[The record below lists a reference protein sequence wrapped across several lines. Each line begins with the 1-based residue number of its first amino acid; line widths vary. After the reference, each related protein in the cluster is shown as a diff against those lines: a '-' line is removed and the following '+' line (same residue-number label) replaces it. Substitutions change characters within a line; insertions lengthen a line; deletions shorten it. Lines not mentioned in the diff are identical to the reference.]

1 MAEIRWYG
9 HNCFRIRAKEATVLT
24 DPVAR
29 STGYAMSKQNADIV
43 TISDEHA
50 GNINLNALRS
60 DFQTIRGPGEYE
72 MHDVFIT
79 GIRTYRD
86 EERKP
91 ESGYNTI
98 YLIEVEGLKIGHLGN
113 LGHVLSDEQAEIF
126 NNVDIL
132 MIAAGGGG
140 VLAHEK
146 AGDLVTQ
153 LSPKAVV
160 PMRFATAIGDKN
172 LDDASAFTKQLGVD
186 IPEPIDKLVVRP
198 SDLAETMRLIVLAPD
213 SEPAKR

>member
-9 HNCFRIRAKEATVLT
+9 HNCFRIRAKEATILT
-24 DPVAR
+24 DPVDR
-29 STGYAMSKQNADIV
+29 STGYAMGKQNADIV

-86 EERKP
+86 ERRRP

-113 LGHVLSDEQAEIF
+113 LGHGLSDEQAEIF
-126 NNVDIL
+126 NTVDLL

-140 VLAHEK
+140 VLGPEK

-153 LSPKAVV
+153 LSPKAVI
-160 PMRFATAIGDKN
+160 PMRYATPIGDKT
-172 LDDASAFTKQLGVD
+172 LDDASAFVKQLGVE

-198 SDLAETMRLIVLAPD
+198 SDLADTLRLIVFQPE
-213 SEPAKR
+213 SEPARR

>member
-24 DPVAR
+24 DPVDR
-29 STGYAMSKQNADIV
+29 STGYAMGKQNADIV

-50 GNINLNALRS
+50 GNINLNAVRS
-60 DFQTIRGPGEYE
+60 DFQTVRGPGEYE

-86 EERKP
+86 EQRRP

-98 YLIEVEGLKIGHLGN
+98 YLIEVEGLKIGHLGS
-113 LGHVLSDEQAEIF
+113 LGHGLSDEQAEIF
-126 NNVDIL
+126 NNVDLL

-140 VLAHEK
+140 VLGPEK

-153 LSPKAVV
+153 LSPKAVI
-160 PMRFATAIGDKN
+160 PMRYATSIGDKT
-172 LDDASAFTKQLGVD
+172 LDDASAFVRQLGVD
-186 IPEPIDKLVVRP
+186 IPEPVDKLVVRP
-198 SDLAETMRLIVLAPD
+198 SDLAETLRLIMFQPE
-213 SEPAKR
+213 SEPARR

>member
-24 DPVAR
+24 DPVDR

-50 GNINLNALRS
+50 GNINLNAVRS

-86 EERKP
+86 EKRQP

-113 LGHVLSDEQAEIF
+113 LGHGLSDEQAEIF
-126 NNVDIL
+126 NNVDLL

-140 VLAHEK
+140 VLAQDK
-146 AGDLVTQ
+146 AVELVTQ
-153 LSPKAVV
+153 LSPKAVI
-160 PMRFATAIGDKN
+160 PMRYATAIGDKT
-172 LDDASAFTKQLGVD
+172 LDDASVFTKQLGVD
-186 IPEPIDKLVVRP
+186 IPEPVDKFVTRHSEL
-198 SDLAETMRLIVLAPD
+198 SETLRLILFQPE

>member
-9 HNCFRIRAKEATVLT
+9 HNCFRIRAKEATLLT

-29 STGYAMSKQNADIV
+29 STGYAMGRQNADIV

-50 GNINLNALRS
+50 GDINLNALRS

-72 MHDVFIT
+72 MHEVFVT
-79 GIRTYRD
+79 GVRTYRD
-86 EERKP
+86 EGRRP

-98 YLIEVEGLKIGHLGN
+98 YLIEIEGLKIGHLGN
-113 LGHVLSDEQAEIF
+113 LGHGLSDEQAEIF
-126 NNVDIL
+126 NGVDIL

-140 VLAHEK
+140 VLDHEK
-146 AGDLVTQ
+146 AADLITQ
-153 LSPKAVV
+153 LSPKAVI
-160 PMRFATAIGDKN
+160 PMRFATAIGDKD
-172 LDDASAFTKQLGVD
+172 LDDASAFTRQLGVD
-186 IPEPIDKLVVRP
+186 IPDPLDKLVVRP
-198 SDLAETMRLIVLAPD
+198 SDLAETMRLIVLDPD

>member
-29 STGYAMSKQNADIV
+29 STGYAMGRQNADIV

-50 GNINLNALRS
+50 GDINLNALRS

-72 MHDVFIT
+72 MHDVFVT
-79 GIRTYRD
+79 GVRTYRA
-86 EERKP
+86 EERRP

-98 YLIEVEGLKIGHLGN
+98 YLIEIEGLKIGHFGN
-113 LGHVLSDEQAEIF
+113 LGHGLSDEQAEIF
-126 NNVDIL
+126 NAVDIL

-140 VLAHEK
+140 VLDHEK
-146 AGDLVTQ
+146 AADLVTQ
-153 LSPKAVV
+153 LSPKAVI
-160 PMRFATAIGDKN
+160 PMRFATAIGDKD
-172 LDDASAFTKQLGVD
+172 LHDGSAFTRQLGVD
-186 IPEPIDKLVVRP
+186 IPDPIDKLVVRP
-198 SDLAETMRLIVLAPD
+198 SDLAETMRLILLDPD

>member
-9 HNCFRIRAKEATVLT
+9 HNCFKIRAKEATVLT

-29 STGYAMSKQNADIV
+29 STGYAMGRQNADIV

-50 GNINLNALRS
+50 GDINLNAIRS

-72 MHDVFIT
+72 MHDVFVT
-79 GIRTYRD
+79 GVRTYRD
-86 EERKP
+86 EERRP

-98 YLIEVEGLKIGHLGN
+98 YLIEIEGLKIGHFGN
-113 LGHVLSDEQAEIF
+113 LGHGLSDEQAEIF
-126 NNVDIL
+126 NTVDIL

-140 VLAHEK
+140 VLDHEK
-146 AGDLVTQ
+146 AVDLVTQ
-153 LSPKAVV
+153 LAPKAVI
-160 PMRFATAIGDKN
+160 PMRFATAIGDKD
-172 LDDASAFTKQLGVD
+172 LDDASAFTRQLGVD
-186 IPEPIDKLVVRP
+186 IPDHLEKLVVRP
-198 SDLAETMRLIVLAPD
+198 SDLAETMRLIVLDPD